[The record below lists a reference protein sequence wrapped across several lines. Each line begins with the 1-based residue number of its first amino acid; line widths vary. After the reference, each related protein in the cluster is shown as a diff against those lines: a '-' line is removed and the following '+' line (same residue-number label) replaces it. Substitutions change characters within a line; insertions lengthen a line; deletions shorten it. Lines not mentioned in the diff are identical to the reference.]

1 MMRTKI
7 ICTIGPA
14 SESVGTLKDMIAAG
28 MTVARLNMAHG
39 ELEEHSARIRN
50 VRQAAAEMGTFIPI
64 MMDIKGPEVRIGKL
78 KTDYVVL
85 KPGDSLTL
93 TTEELLGDETRI
105 SVNYPD
111 MPSVV
116 KPGDRIL
123 IDDGLIDLTVT
134 DVQGGDMV
142 CRIVSG
148 GTLKPRK
155 GVNLPGIHTTLPGV
169 TERDIRHIQFGLGE
183 KIEMIAAS
191 FVRQGDDIREIRSI
205 LERSGAGHV
214 QIISKIE
221 NHEGMTNLDD
231 IIEASDGIMAARG
244 DLGVEVP
251 VEKVPRLQKE
261 MIDKCNRAGKPVI
274 VATHMLESMQMNP
287 RPTRSEVSDV
297 ANAVLQGADVVMLS
311 GESAAGKYP
320 VQSVRTMAA
329 AAAEAETMISYKER
343 FIASFDWKESNTTE
357 VISRSAVSS
366 SLMLGAKAIIA
377 ATESGYTARM
387 ISKHRPEA
395 PIIAV
400 TPNRETL
407 AKICLCSGVVPV
419 LGNPV
424 SSTDEMFESSVASAV
439 RTGTVAE
446 GDTVVLCAGVPIW
459 KAGTTN
465 LIKIEQVRT
474 RQNAEG

>member
-1 MMRTKI
+1 MMKTKI

-14 SESVGTLKDMIAAG
+14 SESIETLKEMIAAG

-50 VRQAAAEMGTFIPI
+50 VRQAASELGTFVPI

-78 KTDYVVL
+78 KEEFCVL
-85 KPGDSLTL
+85 KAGERLIL
-93 TTEELLGDETRI
+93 TTEEILGDAQCI

-111 MPSVV
+111 MTAVV

-134 DVQGGDMV
+134 GVQGHDIE
-142 CRIVSG
+142 CLIVSG
-148 GTLKPRK
+148 GNLKPRK
-155 GVNLPGIHTTLPGV
+155 GVNLPGIRTTLPGV
-169 TERDIRHIQFGLGE
+169 TERDIRHIHFGFKEGV
-183 KIEMIAAS
+183 EMIAAS
-191 FVRQGDDIREIRSI
+191 FVRRGDDIREIRSI
-205 LERSGAGHV
+205 LDANGADHV

-251 VEKVPRLQKE
+251 IEDVPMLQKE
-261 MIDKCNRAGKPVI
+261 MIDKCNKAGKPVI
-274 VATHMLESMQMNP
+274 VATHMLESMQINP

-329 AAAEAETMISYKER
+329 VAAKAETMIDYKDR
-343 FIASFDWKESNTTE
+343 FIRGFEWDSESITE

-366 SLMLGAKAIIA
+366 SLILGAKAIIA
-377 ATESGYTARM
+377 ATESGFTARM
-387 ISKHRPEA
+387 ISKHRPQA

-400 TPNRETL
+400 TPHREVL
-407 AKICLCSGVVPV
+407 PKICLLSGVIPV
-419 LGNPV
+419 LGDPV
-424 SSTDEMFESSVASAV
+424 STTDEMFESSVKGAIK
-439 RTGTVAE
+439 TGTVAA
-446 GDTVVLCAGVPIW
+446 GDTVVLCAGIPIW
-459 KAGTTN
+459 KTGTTN
-465 LIKIEQVRT
+465 LVKIQQV
-474 RQNAEG
+474 

>member
-1 MMRTKI
+1 MRKTKI

-14 SESVGTLKDMIAAG
+14 SESLETLKEMIAAG

-39 ELEEHSARIRN
+39 ELDEHSARIRN
-50 VRQAAAEMGTFIPI
+50 IRQAASELGTFVPI

-78 KTDYVVL
+78 KEDYVTL
-85 KPGDSLTL
+85 KAGELLTL
-93 TTEELLGDETRI
+93 TTEEILGDEKRI

-111 MPSVV
+111 MTSVI
-116 KPGDRIL
+116 KTGDRIL

-134 DVQGGDMV
+134 GVNGSDME

-148 GTLKPRK
+148 GLLKPRK
-155 GVNLPGIHTTLPGV
+155 GVNLPGVHTTLPGV
-169 TERDIRHIQFGLGE
+169 TERDIKHIHFGIGE

-191 FVRQGDDIREIRSI
+191 FVRKGDDIREIRSI
-205 LERSGAGHV
+205 LNASGAGHV

-251 VEKVPRLQKE
+251 VEDVPMLQKE

-274 VATHMLESMQMNP
+274 VATHMLESMQINP

-320 VQSVRTMAA
+320 IQSVRTMAA
-329 AAAEAETMISYKER
+329 VAAKAETMINYKEK
-343 FIASFDWKESNTTE
+343 FIQGFDWKEQSVTE
-357 VISRSAVSS
+357 VVSRSAVSS

-377 ATESGYTARM
+377 ATESGFTARM

-400 TPNRETL
+400 TPNQEVL
-407 AKICLCSGVVPV
+407 PKICLLSGVIPV
-419 LGNPV
+419 LGSSV
-424 SSTDEMFESSVASAV
+424 STTDEMFESSVENAV
-439 RTGTVAE
+439 KTGMVSQ

-459 KAGTTN
+459 KAGMTN
-465 LIKIEQVRT
+465 LVKIHQV
-474 RQNAEG
+474 